1 MNQYRTGVS
10 SLPNIILMEG
20 VMPLGKQKKVQ
31 VVVQTTDSGSP
42 VPAKKEKLSIISDNA
57 P

>member
-42 VPAKKEKLSIISDNA
+42 VPAKKRKAVYNQW
-57 P
+57 